1 MMSVYSQCANDKF
14 KEKHDNF
21 LRKKE
26 GKKDRAMILPT
37 CKCLI
42 SDLLTRVLEVGKR
55 KKEKQKQKPNA
66 KKTKGAAITSQREL
80 FQSQGLS

>member
-1 MMSVYSQCANDKF
+1 MMSVYSQCDNDKF
-14 KEKHDNF
+14 KEKHDNC

-42 SDLLTRVLEVGKR
+42 SDLLTTVLEVGKR
-55 KKEKQKQKPNA
+55 KK
-66 KKTKGAAITSQREL
+66 KKNTHTKN
-80 FQSQGLS
+80 